1 MTVPADP
8 ELSGS
13 VVARSQLREGPR
25 VLAPDNA
32 FVSSQVVG
40 CVGDHGLGTRGFG
53 AFARAR
59 GLGASPAH
67 AGASWASLALNS
79 TSHIASSP

>member
-1 MTVPADP
+1 VTVPADP

-32 FVSSQVVG
+32 FVSSQVAG
-40 CVGDHGLGTRGFG
+40 CVGDHGLGTHGFG

-67 AGASWASLALNS
+67 AGLPGASLALNS